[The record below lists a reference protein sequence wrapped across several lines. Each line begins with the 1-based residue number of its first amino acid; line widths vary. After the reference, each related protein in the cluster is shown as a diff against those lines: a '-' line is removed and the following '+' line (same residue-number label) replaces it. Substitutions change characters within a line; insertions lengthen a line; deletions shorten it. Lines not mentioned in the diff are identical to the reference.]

1 MLTRITLIVFSLSLL
16 SCSSIKSQQSSKIEI
31 DSITPKYM
39 EHNQFVSINEYLT
52 GKENKKN
59 RLIIRSDE
67 SVRDGLYLVLSLNKS
82 VRALPAD
89 TNIICEIYLPG
100 KINPEVFEFPL
111 PRVNKFPSNK
121 DILLGFTG
129 SNWSYGKDATPTA
142 WKITLMDSQNT
153 IIAEKSSQVWSL

>member
-59 RLIIRSDE
+59 RLKIIKMIFE
-67 SVRDGLYLVLSLNKS
+67 L
-82 VRALPAD
+82 
-89 TNIICEIYLPG
+89 
-100 KINPEVFEFPL
+100 KIL
-111 PRVNKFPSNK
+111 
-121 DILLGFTG
+121 
-129 SNWSYGKDATPTA
+129 
-142 WKITLMDSQNT
+142 
-153 IIAEKSSQVWSL
+153 